1 MRLSAEDLLH
11 HPWFDDMKAKLK
23 EEESQELA
31 AEVNGVVL
39 EEMKSEVGVKEEEKS
54 ESVKEEEKKSE
65 EGVKEE
71 EKKSEENLK
80 EEEKKHD

>member
-39 EEMKSEVGVKEEEKS
+39 EEVKSEDIPAIARGCVW
-54 ESVKEEEKKSE
+54 
-65 EGVKEE
+65 
-71 EKKSEENLK
+71 
-80 EEEKKHD
+80 

>member
-39 EEMKSEVGVKEEEKS
+39 EEVKSEESVKEEEKS

-65 EGVKEE
+65 EEKE
-71 EKKSEENLK
+71 EKKK
-80 EEEKKHD
+80 

>member
-39 EEMKSEVGVKEEEKS
+39 EEV
-54 ESVKEEEKKSE
+54 KSE
-65 EGVKEE
+65 EVKPEE
-71 EKKSEENLK
+71 VTVEVKVEKETAEPAPKSSETASAK
-80 EEEKKHD
+80 